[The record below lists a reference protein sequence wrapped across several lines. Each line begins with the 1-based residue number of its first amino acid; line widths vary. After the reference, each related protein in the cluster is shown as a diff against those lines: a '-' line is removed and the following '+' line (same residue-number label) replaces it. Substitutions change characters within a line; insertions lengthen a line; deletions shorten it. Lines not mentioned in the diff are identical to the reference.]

1 MKSIVLLLVL
11 GCAFSA
17 IAIELK
23 PENKLTS
30 LKSLSPIQ
38 KFGVFAASNL
48 MKKDTIAKTLSGSD
62 LFDET
67 SVLPIID
74 FFYADF
80 RALLVQAIKVTEEP
94 ALPELDW
101 SYKVDICIIFWCFD
115 LTLTLTTAE
124 TIILGQKQISSVNEV
139 TPNSFTNR
147 FHVPHLQWHSLKF
160 LFNITDHE
168 VNEQHLNEDL
178 YVALHNLTIVTSANY
193 EYVPELGVQVRNL
206 SIDFSLGYFRSNIE
220 NISIV
225 RADGSVEI
233 SDPIK
238 SDVTEDVVQT
248 WIDYKEEYELSLQFR
263 TNCLLSA
270 FRSDPRCVYD
280 GDYDEA
286 DFNRAYEYIAENI
299 LQLFGTVVLGSMDR
313 R

>member
-1 MKSIVLLLVL
+1 MKSIILILVL
-11 GCAFSA
+11 GCSFSA
-17 IAIELK
+17 LAIRQK
-23 PENKLTS
+23 PENRLS
-30 LKSLSPIQ
+30 LSSLSPIQ

-48 MKKDTIAKTLSGSD
+48 IKDNTISKTLAWSD
-62 LFDET
+62 FFDET
-67 SVLPIID
+67 DPLPYID
-74 FFYADF
+74 YFYVDF
-80 RALLVQAIKVTEEP
+80 RSLLLQSIKVTEEP
-94 ALPELDW
+94 VLPELDW
-101 SYKVDICIIFWCFD
+101 SYRFDACGSWVCIDYFF
-115 LTLTLTTAE
+115 TLTSAE
-124 TIILGQKQISSVNEV
+124 TILQGQKQISSANEV